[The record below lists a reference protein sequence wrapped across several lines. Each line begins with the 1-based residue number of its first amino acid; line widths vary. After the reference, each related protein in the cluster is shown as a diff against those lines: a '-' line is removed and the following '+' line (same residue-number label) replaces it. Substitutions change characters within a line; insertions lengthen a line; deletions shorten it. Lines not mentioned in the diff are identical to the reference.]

1 MKFYMLPDGCDLPKL
16 SRKDPVIQ
24 RHQSIGYGY
33 PLTHYEDFKGKSM
46 PIQLDLSQVDFKEK
60 IRSLY
65 TRLANK
71 DFEIFTVSQQRELA
85 AAPFNPPFYKEQKYQ
100 GTVIIK
106 ILDVVVQPQVPID
119 TETDMTADSMNSLP
133 DLPPIQRNNPNPRTP
148 RASTQATATT
158 PAATVTTANQTQSGI
173 NLNTE
178 QNRPRTPQ
186 RLTSTPSASSVLP
199 DEWISS
205 GTPLIS
211 ANPRSRLIMEQ
222 DIDFAASLA
231 IDREKE
237 DSRQQARVRR
247 ILQRT
252 ERQRLRDTRKE
263 ELEKIHLEVIEEIS
277 QLRQQ
282 STVDDLV
289 TIVLV
294 LPDQK
299 EIRKTVSKQTKSET
313 LHLYVEAT
321 TEIVS
326 AKLIYCGQVL
336 GRQQQPLASFGI
348 TGSCRMNV
356 EEAVLE
362 ESDESDFDEV
372 LEAEPVK
379 TLHISDIADLEERR
393 KRVQSALLPSK
404 KVTVKRENIVEDL
417 MDQYRLHPDTV
428 HHRLE
433 VVFEGEEAAL
443 DVQGV
448 TREMFSCFFYAMI
461 VKFFFGHCHKI
472 PTMDHRHLFNG
483 TYEVIGKI
491 ISHAFILCNYIP
503 TTLSP
508 VVYIL
513 AGTGCVSDALLLTS
527 FMQHVNEAE
536 KNLIKHLMSA
546 NNFVNMQEKLFNLVS
561 SHGGRELPTTANFK
575 RVITDIA
582 RTTLIAAPL
591 YPISCIKKG
600 MDCYPLLWQGASE
613 TVVVNLLEQY
623 HPTADK
629 IINKIHYNHSEEPTL
644 NLLEER
650 AKNYFEHYIMQLNK
664 SQINALLRFWTSA
677 DTLCIE
683 QLEVSFNSTE
693 GLQRRPIANTCAATL
708 QISRLYFSNEDLS
721 QEFDI
726 YLSDSSSKV
735 FDSV

>member
-1 MKFYMLPDGCDLPKL
+1 MMSFFFLVQYSDDDFQDTIPQIVIQDRLQAALASVHTLRDYTRPHKRQKTKQKPGPKAKIVRMKFYMLPDGCDLPKL
-16 SRKDPVIQ
+16 SRKDPVIE

-46 PIQLDLSQVDFKEK
+46 PIQLDLSQGDFKEK

-85 AAPFNPPFYKEQKYQ
+85 PAPFNPPFYKEQK
-100 GTVIIK
+100 
-106 ILDVVVQPQVPID
+106 
-119 TETDMTADSMNSLP
+119 ETS
-133 DLPPIQRNNPNPRTP
+133 NPSTP
-148 RASTQATATT
+148 RASTQTSATT
-158 PAATVTTANQTQSGI
+158 PAATVTTANQIQSGI
-173 NLNTE
+173 NLNTV
-178 QNRPRTPQ
+178 QNRSRAPQ
-186 RLTSTPSASSVLP
+186 N
-199 DEWISS
+199 EWISL

-252 ERQRLRDTRKE
+252 ERQRLRGYKE
-263 ELEKIHLEVIEEIS
+263 GRLEMIHLEVIEEIS

-362 ESDESDFDEV
+362 ESDESDLDEV

-404 KVTVKRENIVEDL
+404 KITVKRENIVEDL

-650 AKNYFEHYIMQLNK
+650 AKNYFEHYIL
-664 SQINALLRFWTSA
+664 
-677 DTLCIE
+677 
-683 QLEVSFNSTE
+683 
-693 GLQRRPIANTCAATL
+693 
-708 QISRLYFSNEDLS
+708 
-721 QEFDI
+721 
-726 YLSDSSSKV
+726 
-735 FDSV
+735 